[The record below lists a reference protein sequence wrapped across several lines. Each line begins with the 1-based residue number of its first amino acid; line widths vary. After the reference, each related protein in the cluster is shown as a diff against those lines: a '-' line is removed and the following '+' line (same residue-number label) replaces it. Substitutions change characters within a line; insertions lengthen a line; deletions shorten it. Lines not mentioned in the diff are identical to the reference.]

1 MGRIWGN
8 NTILLFLSCIW
19 LALPLPVLAQASGIL
34 VVDLDRAYEVS
45 KFGLSMRDAFNIDNQ
60 LVTDENVTILNAL
73 KEEELQLTEDRT
85 TLSPEDFAIAAA
97 NFDTKVQ
104 EIRRLRL
111 QKIRQVD
118 ERFKRLKLLFFQRID
133 PFFDV
138 MMRDFNA
145 TAILEKGSV
154 VRSIDAA
161 DITDLLVERVDQA
174 FLASSENM
182 GSDPKN

>member
-1 MGRIWGN
+1 
-8 NTILLFLSCIW
+8 
-19 LALPLPVLAQASGIL
+19 
-34 VVDLDRAYEVS
+34 
-45 KFGLSMRDAFNIDNQ
+45 

-118 ERFKRLKLLFFQRID
+118 ERFKRLKLFFFPAYR
-133 PFFDV
+133 PVF
-138 MMRDFNA
+138 RC
-145 TAILEKGSV
+145 G
-154 VRSIDAA
+154 DAG
-161 DITDLLVERVDQA
+161 V
-174 FLASSENM
+174 
-182 GSDPKN
+182 

>member
-1 MGRIWGN
+1 MGRIWGSD
-8 NTILLFLSCIW
+8 TILLFLSCIW

-34 VVDLDRAYEVS
+34 VVDLDRAYEIS
-45 KFGLSMRDAFNIDNQ
+45 KFGLSLRDSFNIDNQ
-60 LVTDENVTILNAL
+60 LVSDENVTILNAL
-73 KEEELQLTEDRT
+73 KEEEIQLTEDRT
-85 TLSPEDFAIAAA
+85 TLSSEDFAIAAA

-118 ERFKRLKLLFFQRID
+118 ERFKRLKLFFFQRID

-138 MMRDFNA
+138 VMREFNA

-154 VRSIDAA
+154 VRSIEAI

-174 FLASSENM
+174 FLASSENT
-182 GSDPKN
+182 GSNPKN

>member
-1 MGRIWGN
+1 MGRIWGID
-8 NTILLFLSCIW
+8 TILLFLSCIW
-19 LALPLPVLAQASGIL
+19 LALPLPVSAQASGIL
-34 VVDLDRAYEVS
+34 VVDLDRTYETS
-45 KFGLSMRDAFNIDNQ
+45 KFGLSMRDEFNIDNQ
-60 LVTDENVTILNAL
+60 LVTEENVTILNAL

-118 ERFKRLKLLFFQRID
+118 ERFKRLKLFFFQRID

-138 MMRDFNA
+138 VMREFNA

-154 VRSIDAA
+154 VRSIEAI

-174 FLASSENM
+174 FLASSENT

>member
-1 MGRIWGN
+1 MGRIWGSD
-8 NTILLFLSCIW
+8 TILLFLSCIS
-19 LALPLPVLAQASGIL
+19 LAFPLPVLPQTSGIL
-34 VVDLDRAYEVS
+34 VVDLDRAYETS
-45 KFGLSMRDAFNIDNQ
+45 KFGLSIRDAFNIDNQ

-85 TLSPEDFAIAAA
+85 TLSSEDFAIAAA

-118 ERFKRLKLLFFQRID
+118 ERFKRLKLFFFQRID

-138 MMRDFNA
+138 VMREFNA

-154 VRSIDAA
+154 LLLYTSDAA
-161 DITDLLVERVDQA
+161 DDLLCVALGVRRI
-174 FLASSENM
+174 L
-182 GSDPKN
+182 KNKNRR

>member
-1 MGRIWGN
+1 MGRIWGSD
-8 NTILLFLSCIW
+8 TILLFLSCIW
-19 LALPLPVLAQASGIL
+19 LALPLPVLAQTSGIL
-34 VVDLDRAYEVS
+34 VVDLDRAYEIS
-45 KFGLSMRDAFNIDNQ
+45 KFGRSMRDAFNLDNPV
-60 LVTDENVTILNAL
+60 VTDENVTILNAL

-118 ERFKRLKLLFFQRID
+118 ERFKRLKLFFFQRID

-138 MMRDFNA
+138 VMREFNA

-154 VRSIDAA
+154 VRSIEAI

-174 FLASSENM
+174 FLASSENT

>member
-1 MGRIWGN
+1 MGRIWGSD
-8 NTILLFLSCIW
+8 TILLFLSCIW

-34 VVDLDRAYEVS
+34 VVDLDRAYEIS
-45 KFGLSMRDAFNIDNQ
+45 KFGLSLRDSFNIDNQ
-60 LVTDENVTILNAL
+60 LVSDENVTILNAL
-73 KEEELQLTEDRT
+73 KEEEIQLTEDRT

-118 ERFKRLKLLFFQRID
+118 ERFKRLKLFFFQRID

-138 MMRDFNA
+138 VMREFNA

-154 VRSIDAA
+154 VRSIEAI

-174 FLASSENM
+174 FLASSENT

>member
-1 MGRIWGN
+1 MGRIWGSD
-8 NTILLFLSCIW
+8 TILLFLSCIW

-34 VVDLDRAYEVS
+34 VVDLDRAYEKS

-118 ERFKRLKLLFFQRID
+118 ERFKRLKLFFFQRID

-138 MMRDFNA
+138 VMREFNA

-154 VRSIDAA
+154 VRSIAA
-161 DITDLLVERVDQA
+161 IDITDLLVERVDQA
-174 FLASSENM
+174 FLASSENT

>member
-1 MGRIWGN
+1 MGRIWGSD
-8 NTILLFLSCIW
+8 TILLFLSCIW

-34 VVDLDRAYEVS
+34 VVDLDRAYEIS
-45 KFGLSMRDAFNIDNQ
+45 KFGLSLRDSFNIDNQ
-60 LVTDENVTILNAL
+60 LVSDENVTILNAL
-73 KEEELQLTEDRT
+73 KEEEIQLTEDRT
-85 TLSPEDFAIAAA
+85 TLSPENFAIAAA

-118 ERFKRLKLLFFQRID
+118 ERFKRLKLVFFQRID

-138 MMRDFNA
+138 VMREFNA
-145 TAILEKGSV
+145 TAILAKGSV
-154 VRSIDAA
+154 VRSIEAI

-174 FLASSENM
+174 FLASSENT

>member
-1 MGRIWGN
+1 MGRILGSD
-8 NTILLFLSCIW
+8 TILLFLSCIW

-34 VVDLDRAYEVS
+34 VVDLDRAYEIS
-45 KFGLSMRDAFNIDNQ
+45 KIGLSMRDAFNIDNQ

-85 TLSPEDFAIAAA
+85 ILSPEDFAIAAA
-97 NFDTKVQ
+97 DFDTKVQ
-104 EIRRLRL
+104 EIRRIRL

-118 ERFKRLKLLFFQRID
+118 ERFKRLKLFFFQRID

-138 MMRDFNA
+138 VMREFNA

-154 VRSIDAA
+154 VRSIAA
-161 DITDLLVERVDQA
+161 IDITDLLVERVDQA
-174 FLASSENM
+174 FLASSENT

>member
-1 MGRIWGN
+1 MGRIWGSD
-8 NTILLFLSCIW
+8 TILLFLSCIW

-34 VVDLDRAYEVS
+34 VVDLDRAYEIS

-118 ERFKRLKLLFFQRID
+118 ERFKRLKLFFFQRID

-138 MMRDFNA
+138 VMREFNA

-154 VRSIDAA
+154 VRSIDAV

-174 FLASSENM
+174 FLASSENT

>member
-1 MGRIWGN
+1 MGRIWGSD
-8 NTILLFLSCIW
+8 TILLFLSCIW

-34 VVDLDRAYEVS
+34 VVDLDRAYEKS

-60 LVTDENVTILNAL
+60 LVTDENATILNAL

-154 VRSIDAA
+154 VRSIDAV

>member
-1 MGRIWGN
+1 MGRIWGSD
-8 NTILLFLSCIW
+8 TILLFLSCIW

-34 VVDLDRAYEVS
+34 VVDLDRAYEIS

-60 LVTDENVTILNAL
+60 LVSDENVTNLNAL
-73 KEEELQLTEDRT
+73 KEEEIQLTEDLT

-118 ERFKRLKLLFFQRID
+118 ERFKRLKLFFFQRID

-138 MMRDFNA
+138 VMREFNA

-154 VRSIDAA
+154 VRSIEAI

-174 FLASSENM
+174 FLASSENT